1 MCSKTSEQLKW
12 EQWMFPTCAPFNF
25 CNLTRLHT
33 AKKREYLSLSGLY
46 YSKTRRLRDYLK
58 DTFNFFKETPVFNQN
73 FFFNQRFYWQRF
85 GCHFLIISTVKF
97 TGFIYGSLL
106 LPCVLGWEKLSMD
119 TWVWKDMC
127 CICCP
132 KLTGWKMNLKWFS
145 GALAL
150 LPLTENFKALSHF
163 FFFFAINNV
172 NQRALLFSMLPTTHT
187 TRMAG
192 SFGI

>member
-25 CNLTRLHT
+25 CNLTRSNS
-33 AKKREYLSLSGLY
+33 KKERIPLSLRSLY
-46 YSKTRRLRDYLK
+46 CRKTRRLRDYLK

-73 FFFNQRFYWQRF
+73 FFFFNQRFYWQRF

-127 CICCP
+127 CICCLNP
-132 KLTGWKMNLKWFS
+132 HWWKMNPKWFS
-145 GALAL
+145 VHLGL
-150 LPLTENFKALSHF
+150 LPLTENFKAHSHF
-163 FFFFAINNV
+163 FFFFFCN
-172 NQRALLFSMLPTTHT
+172 
-187 TRMAG
+187 
-192 SFGI
+192 